1 MIRLYLFLF
10 LLHFSTFLVAQNIG
24 IHAESVGEWQTNRT
38 FSPDYHYNSVAVFLL
53 NEDQLFDL
61 FDPGK
66 LTKEERK
73 KSGVR
78 QFDKVESLHF
88 YLEMPNPKQA
98 GDSIIF
104 PLYAFDVEKS
114 KSFVL
119 LEKEGKVLDR
129 ITDEELNG
137 QPLNATARIEAVQNN
152 QLLEVAYRISSS
164 INKIVTN
171 SLFAEPGIWEMMG
184 KAQRFFEDKYK
195 GKIVSE
201 FTVPILPKNEDYEYV
216 LQSASL
222 YQVKWNFQKAV
233 EPYKSNVWS
242 DLMDYKEVSEADL
255 KNKPTRLSKLKGHPY
270 LLVARYK
277 SAYSLPEEH
286 KLNVEISRDYL
297 NKRLVN
303 LQEFRKESVA
313 YRTEEVFL
321 SNLRE
326 ALVLQR
332 DVETYRSEKEQ
343 GQVNTELLLD
353 ITRQHYALLMA
364 HRTELA
370 KAEKDPVLKAY
381 LEENYQ
387 VSYYKLFK
395 QIDELLFF
403 DQQLKSISQTPS
415 VCLNLQQKD
424 LTEIS
429 EPELYTYLNKLQ
441 PYRTLVAEN
450 EPVGDLFF
458 LANRE
463 VNRLEK
469 GLYARVNVE
478 LPVDRTAQ
486 MDYLKTAK
494 SRYVN
499 CQFCQEEAD
508 RTIAFIQVSIEEGF
522 RNELRYLQQQQLR
535 YSRCFYDIQTAVEQY
550 LKQNYPHKDS
560 LDAFELSLLN
570 TYQTKQE
577 NLKSSAL
584 DFNKIGDLDV
594 SIIAGTSLESTLQQ
608 YQNHLTAFRN
618 QACQLHHGGILR
630 KEKLVCLEG
639 GCKVNVP

>member
-1 MIRLYLFLF
+1 VIRLYYFLF
-10 LLHFSTFLVAQNIG
+10 LVHFSTFLTAQDIG

-61 FDPGK
+61 FDPSK

-88 YLEMPNPKQA
+88 YLAMPNPKQA

-171 SLFAEPGIWEMMG
+171 SLFADPGIWEMMG

-201 FTVPILPKNEDYEYV
+201 FTVPILPQNKDYEYV

-222 YQVKWNFQKAV
+222 YQVKWNFQDAV
-233 EPYKSNVWS
+233 QPYKDNVWS
-242 DLMDYKEVSEADL
+242 DLMEYKEVSEEDL
-255 KNKPTRLSKLKGHPY
+255 QDKPTRLSKLKGHPY

-286 KLNVEISRDYL
+286 KLNVEISREYL
-297 NKRLVN
+297 NQRLVN

-313 YRTEEVFL
+313 YQTEEVFL

-326 ALVLQR
+326 ALTLRR

-343 GQVNTELLLD
+343 GQVNNELLLN

-395 QIDELLFF
+395 QIDELLFI
-403 DQQLKSISQTPS
+403 DQQLKGISQTPA

-424 LTEIS
+424 LTETS
-429 EPELYTYLNKLQ
+429 ASELYTYLNKLQ

-463 VNRLEK
+463 INRLEK
-469 GLYARVNVE
+469 STYSRINAA

-486 MDYLKTAK
+486 MEYLKTAK
-494 SRYVN
+494 NRYAN

-508 RTIAFIQVSIEEGF
+508 RTIAFIQVSVEEGF

-535 YSRCFYDIQTAVEQY
+535 YSKCFYDIQKNVEQY
-550 LKQNYPHKDS
+550 LQQNYPHKDS

-570 TYQTKQE
+570 TYQTKQD

-584 DFNKIGDLDV
+584 DFNKIGDLEV

-608 YQNHLTAFRN
+608 YQNHLAAFRS
-618 QACQLHHGGILR
+618 QACQLHHGGILS
-630 KEKLVCLEG
+630 KEKLDCLEG